1 MSAPRTD
8 VPPERM
14 PSPMSKP
21 KRISYGVLLLMILL
35 AGWLH
40 MATPLLV
47 ALFSYFALSKLH
59 FLKTSGKWV
68 AVVLFLLLV
77 SGVSVGLG
85 YFVNETVE
93 TLPRVV
99 EKAIPSMIDWAK
111 EYGMESDISDYEDL
125 KKAAVG
131 AIREQLGNL
140 KGVANIARNT
150 TRQLLFVIVGCVVA
164 ISIFLNAR
172 FELDREK
179 HRVSNNLYSL
189 CGDEIGQRFAAFF
202 RSFSMVMG
210 AQMIISGINTVLTA
224 TFVLAVGMP
233 HPVVII
239 GVTFLCGLLPVIG
252 NLISNTIIVAIGF
265 TIDPKT
271 AILALVFLVLIH
283 KLEYFLNSKIIGERI
298 RNPIWL
304 TLLGLILGEKL
315 MGLPGMILAPVVLHY
330 IKMEAAQISVPD
342 QPTQAPEAR

>member
-1 MSAPRTD
+1 
-8 VPPERM
+8 
-14 PSPMSKP
+14 MSKP
-21 KRISYGVLLLMILL
+21 KRISYLIILLLILL
-35 AGWLH
+35 AGSLH

-47 ALFSYFALSKLH
+47 ALFSYFALHMLH
-59 FLKTSGKWV
+59 FFKKRGKWL

-77 SGVSVGLG
+77 SGVSLGLG

-125 KKAAVG
+125 KKAAVSTLK
-131 AIREQLGNL
+131 EQLGNL

-172 FELDREK
+172 FELDRHK
-179 HRVSNNLYSL
+179 HKEQNNLYSL
-189 CGDEIGQRFAAFF
+189 CGDEIARRFATFF
-202 RSFSMVMG
+202 QSFAMVMG
-210 AQMIISGINTVLTA
+210 AQMIISAINTVLTA
-224 TFVLAVGMP
+224 MFVLAVGMP

-252 NLISNTIIVAIGF
+252 NLISNTIIVTIGF

-271 AILALVFLVLIH
+271 AIMALAFLVVIH

-315 MGLPGMILAPVVLHY
+315 MGIPGMILAPVVLHY
-330 IKMEAAQISVPD
+330 IKMETAQIAVPKTEEESGAAGEGERSAGPR
-342 QPTQAPEAR
+342 PTSG

>member
-1 MSAPRTD
+1 
-8 VPPERM
+8 
-14 PSPMSKP
+14 MSKP
-21 KRISYGVLLLMILL
+21 KRISYLVILLMILL

-59 FLKTSGKWV
+59 FFNQGGKWL
-68 AVVLFLLLV
+68 AVLLFLMLV
-77 SGVSVGLG
+77 SGIAAGLG

-111 EYGMESDISDYEDL
+111 DYGLESDINDYEDL
-125 KKAAVG
+125 KKAVVSTLK
-131 AIREQLGNL
+131 EQLGNL

-150 TRQLLFVIVGCVVA
+150 ARQLVFVIVGCVVA

-172 FELDREK
+172 FELDRDK
-179 HRVSNNLYSL
+179 HKLSNNLYSL
-189 CGDEIGQRFAAFF
+189 CGDEIGQRFATFF
-202 RSFSMVMG
+202 RSFAVVMG
-210 AQMIISGINTVLTA
+210 AQMTISAINTILTA
-224 TFVLAVGMP
+224 AFVLAVGLH

-239 GVTFLCGLLPVIG
+239 GVTFLCGLLPIIG
-252 NLISNTIIVAIGF
+252 NLVSNTIITAIGF
-265 TIDPKT
+265 THSPAT
-271 AILALVFLVLIH
+271 ALLALVFLVAIH

-304 TLLGLILGEKL
+304 TLLGLIIGEKL
-315 MGLPGMILAPVVLHY
+315 MGIPGMILAPVVLHY
-330 IKMEAAQISVPD
+330 IKMEAAQIAVAEPKEGTSIPN
-342 QPTQAPEAR
+342 R

>member
-1 MSAPRTD
+1 
-8 VPPERM
+8 
-14 PSPMSKP
+14 MSKP
-21 KRISYGVLLLMILL
+21 KRISYLVILLMILL

-47 ALFSYFALSKLH
+47 ALFSYFALHMLH
-59 FLKTSGKWV
+59 FFKKRGKWL

-77 SGVSVGLG
+77 SGISLGLG

-93 TLPRVV
+93 TLPSVV
-99 EKAIPSMIDWAK
+99 EKGIPSMIDWAK
-111 EYGMESDISDYEDL
+111 AHGVESNISDYEDL
-125 KKAAVG
+125 KQAAVT

-140 KGVANIARNT
+140 KGVANIARNA

-172 FELDREK
+172 FELDRHK
-179 HRVSNNLYSL
+179 HKEQNNLYSL
-189 CGDEIGQRFAAFF
+189 CGDEIAQRFATFF
-202 RSFSMVMG
+202 HSFSTVMG
-210 AQMIISGINTVLTA
+210 AQMIISAINTALTA
-224 TFVLAVGMP
+224 MFVLAVGMP

-252 NLISNTIIVAIGF
+252 NLVSNTIIVTIGF
-265 TIDPKT
+265 TLDPKT
-271 AILALVFLVLIH
+271 ALLALGFLVVIH

-304 TLLGLILGEKL
+304 TLLGLIIGEKL
-315 MGLPGMILAPVVLHY
+315 MGIPGMILAPVILHY
-330 IKMEAAQISVPD
+330 IKMETAHIAVTEPKAD
-342 QPTQAPEAR
+342 